1 MHTMDE
7 IAFVGLGAMGA
18 PMAWNVAEE
27 FSLRVYNRT
36 DAKTEPF
43 REDGVRVADS
53 PRDAAEGADAVVI
66 MVAGPADLLSVLRGD
81 DGVVAGLAEDEV
93 VVNMSTVS
101 PEATAEAAEVVTDVG
116 GRFVDSPVSGTVG
129 PAEQGTLTV
138 LAGGPDYLLDEVEPL
153 LSAMG
158 DPVVRCG
165 DVGQGTRMKLA
176 INLLLGDLMESF
188 AEMVTFGSEQDLD
201 FDTMV
206 EVVES
211 SGLSAPLF
219 SAKAEKIRNR
229 DFSSD
234 FPLDYLFKDLSLAL
248 DVAGESATPLPA
260 TAASREAANAARS
273 LGYGGE
279 DMSSVLKYFEAVTER
294 EIGRGD

>member
-1 MHTMDE
+1 MNE

-18 PMAWNVAEE
+18 PMAWNVSEE
-27 FSLRVYNRT
+27 FSLRVHNRSEE
-36 DAKTEPF
+36 KTEPF
-43 REDGVRVADS
+43 RDEGIPAADS
-53 PRDAAEGADAVVI
+53 PRDAAEGADAVIV
-66 MVAGPADLLSVLRGD
+66 MVPDSEALHAVLDGD
-81 DGVVAGLAEDEV
+81 DGVAAGLAEDEI

-101 PEATAEAAEVVTDVG
+101 PEATAGADEIVTDAG

-138 LAGGPDYLLDEVEPL
+138 LAGGPDDLVDEVEPL
-153 LSAMG
+153 LSTMG
-158 DPVVRCG
+158 EPVVRCG
-165 DVGQGTRMKLA
+165 DVGQGTHMKLA

-188 AEMVTFGSEQDLD
+188 AEMLTFGTEQDLD
-201 FDTMV
+201 FETMV

-219 SAKAEKIRNR
+219 SAKAEKIRGG

-234 FPLDYLFKDLSLAL
+234 FPLDYQFKDLSLAL
-248 DVAGESATPLPA
+248 DVAGDSATPLPA

-273 LGYGGE
+273 LGHGEE
-279 DMSSVLKYFEAVTER
+279 DMSAVLKYFEAVTER
-294 EIGRGD
+294 EIGPEN